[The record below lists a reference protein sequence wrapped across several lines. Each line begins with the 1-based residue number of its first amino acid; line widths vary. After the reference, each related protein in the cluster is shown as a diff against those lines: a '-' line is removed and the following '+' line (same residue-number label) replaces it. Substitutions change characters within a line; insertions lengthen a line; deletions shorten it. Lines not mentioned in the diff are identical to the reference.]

1 MLGVLFLVFVV
12 LPIVELAVII
22 KVGAAI
28 GVLNTIGLLLL
39 MGALGSWLVKHEGL
53 SVLRRVQ
60 LAMSEGRV
68 PAAELLDGLLILVGG
83 ALMIAP
89 GFLTDILGLSLMLP
103 PVRAVVRRML
113 RGRIETRVASPGSSG
128 PRRPDDP
135 RGGGFIELP

>member
-1 MLGVLFLVFVV
+1 VLGVLFLVFVV

-68 PAAELLDGLLILVGG
+68 PAAELLDGLLILIGG

-89 GFLTDILGLSLMLP
+89 GFLTDIVGLSLMLP

-113 RGRIETRVASPGSSG
+113 RGRIETRVTSPGSSG

-135 RGGGFIELP
+135 RGEGFIELP